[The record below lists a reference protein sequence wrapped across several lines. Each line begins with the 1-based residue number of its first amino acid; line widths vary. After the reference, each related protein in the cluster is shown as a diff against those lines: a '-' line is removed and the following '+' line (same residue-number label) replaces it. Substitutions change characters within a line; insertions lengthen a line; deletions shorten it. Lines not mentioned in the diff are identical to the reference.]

1 MANYPIKRGMLLR
14 HQGHV
19 YEVADFQEHHAGKQK
34 PTIHVALRDVRDGRP
49 VDRSLDALLPVEE
62 VDQVRRAAQYLYAKG
77 SARVFMDAET
87 FEELELTE
95 AVLAGRSMFLTE
107 GQEYLV
113 RFIDGAPVSLE
124 ISDMVAMKVAFTA
137 PAEHAVGTAAS
148 IMKEAR
154 LENGL
159 EVRVPL
165 FIKTGDLIR
174 VDTRSKAYAGK
185 EKEP

>member
-49 VDRSLDALLPVEE
+49 VDRSLDALLPIEE
-62 VDQVRRAAQYLYAKG
+62 VDQVRRQAQYLYAKG
-77 SARVFMDAET
+77 AARVFMDSES
-87 FEELELTE
+87 FEEFEVTDAQLG
-95 AVLAGRSMFLTE
+95 GRGMFLTE
-107 GQEYLV
+107 GEEYTV
-113 RFIDGAPVSLE
+113 RFIDGAPAFVE
-124 ISDMVAMKVAFTA
+124 IDDLVAMKVAFTS
-137 PAEHAVGTAAS
+137 PAEHAVGTAAN
-148 IMKEAR
+148 IMKEAK

-174 VDTRSKAYAGK
+174 IDTRSKAYAGK
-185 EKEP
+185 EKE